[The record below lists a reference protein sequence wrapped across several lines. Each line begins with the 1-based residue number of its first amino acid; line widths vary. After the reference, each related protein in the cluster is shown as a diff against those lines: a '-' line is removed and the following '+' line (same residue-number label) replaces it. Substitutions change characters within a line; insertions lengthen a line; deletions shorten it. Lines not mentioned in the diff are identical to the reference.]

1 MAISGVTDYTNTYAA
16 DRANGS
22 SSLNGDS
29 QAYLN
34 SLKEKYPD
42 VNITVA
48 DFKNGKQEDAYMLGS
63 RGYNN
68 IAVSSSIVEK
78 MASDPAVAAKYEKV
92 FAEMSDNSERI
103 EKFARE
109 NNDEILSAGA
119 LIDKNGKVS
128 YWMVGRSRDTMEN
141 PGTVYKEK
149 VQKQIAEKR
158 AKKKEEEALKEKKL
172 AKAESVEKLM
182 EQIKVG
188 TSQPAKMQEEGKGA
202 QLDLTI

>member
-16 DRANGS
+16 DRANGN

-42 VNITVA
+42 VSITVA

-78 MASDPAVAAKYEKV
+78 MASDPAAAAKYEKV
-92 FAEMSDNSERI
+92 FAEMSGNSERI

-158 AKKKEEEALKEKKL
+158 AKKKEEEAIKEKKL

-182 EQIKVG
+182 EQIKAGISRPV
-188 TSQPAKMQEEGKGA
+188 KVQEEGKGA

>member
-22 SSLNGDS
+22 STLNGDS

-68 IAVSSSIVEK
+68 IAVSSSIVREEW
-78 MASDPAVAAKYEKV
+78 ASRPGSGGKVMRKSLQKCPAIRSGLRSSQGRTMMRYSVQEPLLTRMGKC
-92 FAEMSDNSERI
+92 
-103 EKFARE
+103 
-109 NNDEILSAGA
+109 LTGWSAGA
-119 LIDKNGKVS
+119 RTQWRTPVRSIRKR
-128 YWMVGRSRDTMEN
+128 YRSR
-141 PGTVYKEK
+141 
-149 VQKQIAEKR
+149 
-158 AKKKEEEALKEKKL
+158 
-172 AKAESVEKLM
+172 
-182 EQIKVG
+182 
-188 TSQPAKMQEEGKGA
+188 
-202 QLDLTI
+202 

>member
-22 SSLNGDS
+22 NTLNGDS

-78 MASDPAVAAKYEKV
+78 MAS
-92 FAEMSDNSERI
+92 
-103 EKFARE
+103 
-109 NNDEILSAGA
+109 
-119 LIDKNGKVS
+119 
-128 YWMVGRSRDTMEN
+128 
-141 PGTVYKEK
+141 
-149 VQKQIAEKR
+149 
-158 AKKKEEEALKEKKL
+158 
-172 AKAESVEKLM
+172 
-182 EQIKVG
+182 
-188 TSQPAKMQEEGKGA
+188 
-202 QLDLTI
+202 